1 MCPVTAVRAYYLRMV
16 GRRVL
21 PLLLLAFLGGCESN
35 TPPPSPSP
43 GPDPGGETITG
54 RERIGWDQSAANPA
68 ELATFRYAIY
78 VDGARSELGGVTC
91 AASAGPAGFA
101 CSGQLPAMSPGSH
114 VLELATFFESDGAVE
129 SARSAQLRVTVTG
142 ATTPAA
148 ETPLVPGEVIAAGD
162 GVRFGAARILDG
174 LHDVIDL
181 TLAPDGTMLAAERA
195 GTIAVIPADP
205 AIEAFRAFTGAPL
218 LSVAA
223 SPDFAASGHLFVV
236 HEDSA
241 AHRLTRYRLVG
252 SQPVERLRVIRDVP
266 ASGDP
271 SAALRF
277 GPDLKV
283 YAAFDA
289 NGQIA
294 AATAPSDWRG
304 KILRLNTDGST
315 PDDQPSA
322 SPVYWQGLASP
333 RAMDWS
339 PAGVL
344 WMVERGHD
352 GIERLR
358 GIGVEGN
365 RPRRTGLRASYV
377 LPGRPGAASLA
388 FHDGANAEPLAGDL
402 FVAARE
408 GGYLLRVRFEDGSA
422 GSVSTSE
429 KLLEGRLGELRA
441 VAVDRDGGVLV
452 ATASAVWKLMVL
464 R

>member
-1 MCPVTAVRAYYLRMV
+1 MV

-21 PLLLLAFLGGCESN
+21 PLLLLALLVGCESN

-68 ELATFRYAIY
+68 ELATYRYAIY

-91 AASAGPAGFA
+91 ATSPGAAGFP

-114 VLELATFFESDGAVE
+114 VLELATFFESDGTIE

-142 ATTPAA
+142 ATAPAA
-148 ETPLVPGEVIAAGD
+148 ETTLAAGDVIATGD
-162 GVRFGAARILDG
+162 GVRFEASRMLDG
-174 LHDVIDL
+174 LQDVVDL
-181 TLAPDGTMLAAERA
+181 TVAPDGTMLVAERT
-195 GTIAVIPADP
+195 GTIAVLPADP

-218 LSVAA
+218 LAVAA
-223 SPDFAASGHLFVV
+223 SPDFSGTGHVFVV
-236 HEDSA
+236 HDESA
-241 AHRLTRYRLVG
+241 AHRLTRYRLMG
-252 SQPVERLRVIRDVP
+252 SQFVERLRVIRDIP
-266 ASGDP
+266 AGPDP
-271 SAALRF
+271 SAAVRF

-289 NGQIA
+289 SGRIA
-294 AATAPSDWRG
+294 AATTPSDWRG
-304 KILRLNTDGST
+304 KILRLNPDGST

-322 SPVYWQGLASP
+322 SPVHWQGLASP

-339 PAGVL
+339 PSGVL

-352 GIERLR
+352 RVERLR
-358 GIGVEGN
+358 GIGSEGN

-377 LPGRPGAASLA
+377 LPGSPGAASLA

-408 GGYLLRVRFEDGSA
+408 GGYLLRVRFEEGSA
-422 GSVSTSE
+422 ASVMTSE
-429 KLLEGRLGELRA
+429 KLLEGRLAELRA
-441 VAVDRDGGVLV
+441 VAVDRDGGILV
-452 ATASAVWKLMVL
+452 ATPSAVWKLSLL

>member
-1 MCPVTAVRAYYLRMV
+1 MCSVTAVRAYYLRMV

-21 PLLLLAFLGGCESN
+21 TLLLLALFVGCESN

-54 RERIGWDQSAANPA
+54 RERIGWDQAAADPA

-91 AASAGPAGFA
+91 ATPSGPAGFP
-101 CSGQLPAMSPGSH
+101 CSGQLPSMSPGSH
-114 VLELATFFESDGAVE
+114 VLELATFFESDGTVE

-142 ATTPAA
+142 ATAPAG
-148 ETPLVPGEVIAAGD
+148 ETPLTPGDVIAGGD
-162 GVRFGAARILDG
+162 GVRFEAIRILDG

-195 GTIAVIPADP
+195 GTITVLPADP
-205 AIEAFRAFTGAPL
+205 VAEAFRALTGAPL

-223 SPDFAASGHLFVV
+223 SPDFTATGHVFVV
-236 HEDSA
+236 HDDDA

-252 SQPVERLRVIRDVP
+252 SQLLERLRVIRDIP
-266 ASGDP
+266 AGPDP
-271 SAALRF
+271 SAAVRF

-283 YAAFDA
+283 YAAFGAD
-289 NGQIA
+289 GHIA
-294 AATAPSDWRG
+294 ATRPSDWRG
-304 KILRLNTDGST
+304 KILRLNPDGST

-333 RAMDWS
+333 RAMGWS
-339 PAGVL
+339 TTGVL
-344 WMVERGHD
+344 WIVERGHD
-352 GIERLR
+352 GVERLR
-358 GIGVEGN
+358 GIGVDGN

-377 LPGRPGAASLA
+377 LPGNPGAASVA
-388 FHDGANAEPLAGDL
+388 FHDGAHAEPLAGNL
-402 FVAARE
+402 FVAARN
-408 GGYLLRVRFEDGSA
+408 GGYLLRVRFEEGSA
-422 GSVSTSE
+422 ATVMTSE

-452 ATASAVWKLMVL
+452 ATASAVWKLRVM

>member
-1 MCPVTAVRAYYLRMV
+1 MV

-21 PLLLLAFLGGCESN
+21 LLLLLALAAGCESN
-35 TPPPSPSP
+35 TPPPTPSP

-91 AASAGPAGFA
+91 AASAGTAGFP

-114 VLELATFFESDGAVE
+114 VLELATFFEANGTVE
-129 SARSAQLRVTVTG
+129 SARSAQLRVTVTA
-142 ATTPAA
+142 ATAPAA
-148 ETPLVPGEVIAAGD
+148 ENPLAPGDVIATGD
-162 GVRFGAARILDG
+162 GVRFEATRVLDA

-181 TLAPDGTMLAAERA
+181 TLAPDGTLLVAERA
-195 GTIAVIPADP
+195 GTITILPVDP
-205 AIEAFRAFTGAPL
+205 AIEVFRASTGASL

-223 SPDFAASGHLFVV
+223 SPDFSETGHLFVV
-236 HEDSA
+236 HDESA

-252 SQPVERLRVIRDVP
+252 TQLVERLRVIRDIP
-266 ASGDP
+266 AGADP
-271 SAALRF
+271 SAAVRF
-277 GPDLKV
+277 GPDLKL

-289 NGQIA
+289 TGRIA
-294 AATAPSDWRG
+294 AATTPSDWRG
-304 KILRLNTDGST
+304 KILRLNPDGST
-315 PDDQPSA
+315 PDGQPSA

-339 PAGVL
+339 AAGVL

-352 GIERLR
+352 SVERLR
-358 GIGVEGN
+358 GIGAEGN

-377 LPGRPGAASLA
+377 LPGDPGAASLA
-388 FHDGANAEPLAGDL
+388 FHDGANAKPLAGDL
-402 FVAARE
+402 FVAARQQ
-408 GGYLLRVRFEDGSA
+408 GYLLRIRFDGPDEA
-422 GSVSTSE
+422 VMTSE

-441 VAVDRDGGVLV
+441 VAVDRDGRVLV
-452 ATASAVWKLMVL
+452 ATPSEVWKLRVL